1 MPGKHLTAT
10 AWAEVPLSEVGTL
23 IRGRGGSKAD
33 AVDNGIPCIRYG
45 DLYTQHDN
53 VVRDI
58 QSFVAASR
66 ASAYT
71 ELQFGDVVFAG
82 SGETFDEIGK
92 AAAFCGTQPAV
103 TSGDTIVL
111 RPGQHADGRFLG
123 YAANSNSAN
132 KHKSRMGQGSSVFH
146 ISATHI
152 GQYRLPLPP
161 LPEQTAIAAVL
172 DTIDDAI
179 RKTEQ
184 IIAKLQQVKQGL
196 LHALLTR
203 GIDDN
208 GELRDPERHPEQ
220 FQDSA
225 LGRIPKGWE
234 VAPVGSLLADVDPAM
249 RSGPFGSALLKHEL
263 VATGVPLLGIDNVHV
278 ERFVSSYERFVTP
291 QKARELSR
299 YFVRPRDVMITI
311 MGTVGRCCV
320 VPEGVGEALSSKH
333 VWTLTF
339 DEGRYPAELACLQFN
354 HAPWVLRHFARDEQG
369 GIMAA
374 IRSETLRSALLP
386 VPSPVEA
393 RRIASVLTHISRRI
407 SEEVGATAKLKLLKA
422 GLAEDLLTGRVRTTS
437 LPEVAA

>member
-1 MPGKHLTAT
+1 MSDAEWASALLGERLDVLSGFAFPSAGFTQHGGMP
-10 AWAEVPLSEVGTL
+10 L
-23 IRGRGGSKAD
+23 IR
-33 AVDNGIPCIRYG
+33 I
-45 DLYTQHDN
+45 
-53 VVRDI
+53 RDI
-58 QSFVAASR
+58 DRETTEVNYRGSF
-66 ASAYT
+66 
-71 ELQFGDVVFAG
+71 
-82 SGETFDEIGK
+82 
-92 AAAFCGTQPAV
+92 
-103 TSGDTIVL
+103 
-111 RPGQHADGRFLG
+111 DGRFVVRRGDTLIG
-123 YAANSNSAN
+123 MDGDFHVRRWRGTNSLLNQRVCRVSAKQGLADDSFLFWALQPIVEAIHRRTPQTTVRHLSAAEINSALVE
-132 KHKSRMGQGSSVFH
+132 M
-146 ISATHI
+146 
-152 GQYRLPLPP
+152 PP
-161 LPEQTAIAAVL
+161 LPEQRAIAAVL
-172 DTIDDAI
+172 DTIDEAI
-179 RKTEQ
+179 RQTEQ

-196 LHALLTR
+196 LHDLLTR

-234 VAPVGSLLADVDPAM
+234 VASVGSLLADVDPAM

-263 VATGVPLLGIDNVHV
+263 VTTGVPLLGIDNVHV
-278 ERFVSSYERFVTP
+278 ERFVSSCERFVTP

-320 VPEGVGEALSSKH
+320 VPEDVGEALSSKH

-393 RRIASVLTHISRRI
+393 RWIASVITDISRRT
-407 SEEVGATAKLKLLKA
+407 SEEVGTTSKLKLLKA

-437 LPEVAA
+437 LAEVAA